1 MAHSYGLYFIIFI
14 KHGDGTFTIYNHFNL
29 MFPTTNIHGRRSL
42 MGGMFDDT
50 NGRNAHLGVSESGI
64 STSTPFHPLDNHHVF
79 LYMIIHVAENWQ
91 NLEVN
96 PTVHP
101 FCRYK
106 TTSQALKSQELP
118 GLAVHRSFR
127 SPQVCIDLFEFWP
140 WRTPEWWKN
149 TTATR
154 LGELLG
160 FGDITMTII
169 DYI

>member
-127 SPQVCIDLFEFWP
+127 PHRFVSTFSSFDHGAHRSGEKIQQRQGSVSCW
-140 WRTPEWWKN
+140 
-149 TTATR
+149 A
-154 LGELLG
+154 LG
-160 FGDITMTII
+160 I
-169 DYI
+169 